1 MKVTDE
7 VHDNQTFL
15 KKEMRFETFLAEN
28 SCKFRTKLVAK
39 LNLCVQ
45 DFSSLFKTINRL
57 TEHRNV
63 VVVVLSRRGSVHI
76 DGRVDVTWPALNISN
91 NIVSFVLSRSATI
104 KKRLKPIHS
113 FLNPIE

>member
-7 VHDNQTFL
+7 VHDNQTSL

-76 DGRVDVTWPALNISN
+76 DGRVDVTLPALNMSN

-104 KKRLKPIHS
+104 KKKG
-113 FLNPIE
+113 